1 MDLTASGAR
10 VAVTTRRARPGLVP
24 ASTVLGGS
32 VISMV
37 GLTWDVQ
44 WHSDVGPD
52 TFFTLPHLFLYAGS
66 AIVGLASL
74 AVVLLTT
81 AAQRAGRPVDPR
93 IGGRAVN
100 VFGRTFA
107 APAGYLVS
115 GVGAA
120 AFLLYGLWD
129 QWWHGLY
136 GFDAVIDSPPH
147 IGLLLSITLSII
159 GTTMVFAAAREH
171 RWGRIGVF
179 GSLAVLIAFSS
190 ITVLGLQQVNIEPVS
205 ATSAGTAML
214 AVLLITAGAGF
225 LRRPGGA
232 VVTAAILA
240 VVQAL
245 FWWFSP
251 WAARAYTD
259 LVGLPVRDYVTGVPE
274 MPALMPM
281 LLLPVAVVL
290 EVLFVLSR
298 RQSWQPGRVS
308 VVAGG
313 VGGLLIGLSMPLQD
327 VWIYSLRVVDLP
339 TVLATGAVA
348 GALGLLGGFAG
359 WRFGGM
365 LRLLAPASGNSG
377 DSGKGNADA

>member
-10 VAVTTRRARPGLVP
+10 VAVTTRRASPGLVP

-32 VISMV
+32 VISMI

-81 AAQRAGRPVDPR
+81 AAQRAGRPVDAR

-171 RWGRIGVF
+171 RWGRVGVF
-179 GSLAVLIAFSS
+179 GSLAVLIAFSAV
-190 ITVLGLQQVNIEPVS
+190 TVLGLQQVAIDPVE
-205 ATSAGTAML
+205 ATSVGSALL
-214 AVLLITAGAGF
+214 AVLLVTAGAGF

-232 VVTAAILA
+232 VATAAILA
-240 VVQAL
+240 VIQAV

-251 WAARAYTD
+251 WAARAYAD
-259 LVGLPVRDYVTGVPE
+259 LVGLPVRDYVRGVPE
-274 MPALMPM
+274 MPSLMPM
-281 LLLPVAVVL
+281 LLLPVAAVL
-290 EVLFVLSR
+290 ELLFVLSR
-298 RQSWQPGRVS
+298 RRGWRLGRVS

-313 VGGLLIGLSMPLQD
+313 IGGLLVGLSMPLQQD
-327 VWIYSLRVVDLP
+327 WVYSSPSVDM
-339 TVLATGAVA
+339 TGVLATGAAA
-348 GALGLLGGFAG
+348 GVLGLLAGFAG

-365 LRLLAPASGNSG
+365 LRLLAPAASPES
-377 DSGKGNADA
+377 KENADA